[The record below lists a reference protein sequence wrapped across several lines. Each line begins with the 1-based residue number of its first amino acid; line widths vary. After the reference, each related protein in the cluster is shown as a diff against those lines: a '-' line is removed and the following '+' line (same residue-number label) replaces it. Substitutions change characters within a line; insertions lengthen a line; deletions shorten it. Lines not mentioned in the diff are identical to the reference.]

1 MNPKVDI
8 YNKFIDVKYNKIN
21 IFDLYKNVFGYK
33 GLPFPG
39 VIYKPIKVKIANNEK
54 LLTGM
59 LGVPVVL
66 PIVINNVKLKT
77 EPIITVTGANYIVKT
92 KVAGLDGSVKER
104 ISADD
109 YIVSIQGVLV
119 NQDSED
125 LPEAEMDQII
135 KLCKLK
141 KSLPVTN
148 RLLQMFGINNIAI
161 ERYSFPA
168 VPGQQTMQ
176 AYKIDAISDNP
187 VELELREDLL

>member
-8 YNKFIDVKYNKIN
+8 YNKVSYVKYNGIN
-21 IFDLYKNVFGYK
+21 ILDLYNKVFGYK

-39 VIYKPIKVKIANNEK
+39 AAYKPIGVKISDEER
-54 LLTGM
+54 LLTDM

-66 PIVINNVKLKT
+66 PLVINGIKLKT

-92 KVAGLDGSVKER
+92 KVAGLDGTVKER

-109 YIVSIQGVLV
+109 YIISIQGILI

-125 LPEAEMDQII
+125 LPESEMKQII
-135 KLCKLK
+135 KLCKFK
-141 KSLPVTN
+141 ESLPVTN
-148 RLLQMFGINNIAI
+148 RLLQMFGIDNIAI

-168 VPGQQTMQ
+168 VPGQQAMQ